1 MLILNVECLFC
12 FGLVFEASCGPWDSY
27 QWNKTWHF
35 SLLAHFTI
43 LRLQDLMKLVL
54 GSSALSGPSWLL
66 ILMGAKFDNNLVQ
79 GFCLSALFT

>member
-1 MLILNVECLFC
+1 MLGLCLKS
-12 FGLVFEASCGPWDSY
+12 SCCPWDSY
-27 QWNKTWHF
+27 QWNKTWH
-35 SLLAHFTI
+35 LNLAHFTV
-43 LRLQDLMKLVL
+43 LRLQDLMKPVL